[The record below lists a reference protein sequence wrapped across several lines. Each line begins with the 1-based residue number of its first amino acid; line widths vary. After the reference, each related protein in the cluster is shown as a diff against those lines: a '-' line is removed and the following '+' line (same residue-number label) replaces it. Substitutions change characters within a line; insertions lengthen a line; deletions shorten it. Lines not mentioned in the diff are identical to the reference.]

1 VPEQRATEA
10 ALRMDRRTGRR
21 VPRGVPAH
29 LLMDRLEVELG
40 PHPEN
45 YNMYIDVAVQ
55 LVNRGFAENPSGGSD
70 YGTLRATD
78 RGRRMVRGY

>member
-1 VPEQRATEA
+1 VPEQRLQKQLLGWIVE
-10 ALRMDRRTGRR
+10 REGEY
-21 VPRGVPAH
+21 PGGVPDH
-29 LLMDRLEVELG
+29 LLIDRLEVELG